1 MLETKK
7 MSPIDRLKQT
17 LDHPMLFN
25 LVQFAISGRQNKTRR
40 LIREGLNLQAGE
52 RLLDVCCGTG
62 EFANVALGPY
72 LGIDLNPKYIEYAAH
87 QYGAGHQHPER
98 EFLAEDITGVS
109 FAGRSFTFPKAM
121 MINSMHHL
129 TVEQNRAVL
138 SAVAQVTTD
147 RFVVVDM
154 DPRPGNPLSKFLADQ
169 DRGDYIRP
177 LEEQVALVEPFF
189 TVENAYKYYSG
200 LCGQT
205 IIICHSKDK

>member
-1 MLETKK
+1 MQVVDK
-7 MSPIDRLKQT
+7 LKES
-17 LDHPMLFN
+17 LDNPTLFN
-25 LVQFAISGRQNKTRR
+25 LVQFAISGRQNITRR
-40 LIREGLNLQAGE
+40 LIREGLQLKAGE

-72 LGIDLNPKYIEYAAH
+72 LGIDINPKYIEYASH
-87 QYGAGHQHPER
+87 KYGVGDGHPER
-98 EFLAEDITGVS
+98 EFLPEDISGTS
-109 FAGRSFTFPKAM
+109 FLGRGLTFAKAM

-138 SAVAQVTTD
+138 AAVAQVTTE

-154 DPRPGNPLSKFLADQ
+154 DPTPGNPVSKFLAEQ

-177 LEEQVALVEPFF
+177 LAEQVALVEPHF
-189 TVENAYKYYSG
+189 TVEKAYTYYSG

-205 IIICHSKDK
+205 ILVCSKKDEG